1 MIDNGKYT
9 IHYRSP
15 GEIEKV
21 LLNPSI
27 SFDRIATN
35 SHTGEKIHLHQ
46 FRNLTLGVNYRLCKI
61 NVTGSLT
68 TFSKG
73 NNYTNLS
80 FAELVEVL
88 TVMCQTLHKE
98 PHEITVHRFEYSII
112 IKTPLQPC
120 TYIGHLLSYKKKEFY
135 KQIPPAWSAKPLLSF
150 CGLQQFIIKFYD
162 CAKWHK
168 LPSVK
173 LLKYEIKFTRSEKA
187 LSILKKKGVL
197 TFADLLVED
206 NLQAF
211 GSFAIDTYRTIDTDV
226 TISSTRYRKLT
237 TKQRRLIFAGE
248 RPDFWKLE
256 RSVNRNT
263 YKKDRKLYL
272 NLKRQI
278 KDLEDNVMK
287 DLEEKIVNQVNA
299 LTRGKKQPP
308 F

>member
-80 FAELVEVL
+80 FVELVEVL
-88 TVMCQTLHKE
+88 TTMCQTLHKE
-98 PHEITVHRFEYSII
+98 PHEITVHRFEYSLI

-120 TYIGHLLSYKKKEFY
+120 SYLNYLVSYKKKEFY
-135 KQIPPAWSAKPLLSF
+135 KQIPPAWSAQSLLSY
-150 CGLQQFIIKFYD
+150 CSLQQFVIKFYD
-162 CAKWHK
+162 TAKWHK

-173 LLKYEIKFTRSEKA
+173 LLKYEIRFTRAAKV
-187 LSILKKKGVL
+187 LSILKREGRL
-197 TFADLLVED
+197 SFADLLVED
-206 NLQAF
+206 NLQAL
-211 GSFAIDTYRTIDTDV
+211 GNFAIDIYKTIDTRV
-226 TISSTRYRKLT
+226 TISSTQYRKLT

-248 RPDFWKLE
+248 RPDFWKME
-256 RSVNRNT
+256 KAVNRNT
-263 YKKDRKLYL
+263 FKKDRKLYL
-272 NLKRQI
+272 TLKRQL
-278 KDLEDNVMK
+278 KDHSDNAMK
-287 DLEEKIVNQVNA
+287 DLERKITEQVNA
-299 LTRGKKQPP
+299 LSGGKKQPP

>member
-9 IHYRSP
+9 IHYRTP
-15 GEIEKV
+15 GEIEQV

-35 SHTGEKIHLHQ
+35 THTGEKIHLHQ

-68 TFSKG
+68 TFCKG

-80 FAELVEVL
+80 ISELVEVL
-88 TVMCQTLHKE
+88 TTLHQTFNKE
-98 PHEITVHRFEYSII
+98 AHEIIVHRFEYSLI

-135 KQIPPAWSAKPLLSF
+135 KQIPPSWSAKPLLSF

-162 CAKWHK
+162 TAKWHK

-211 GSFAIDTYRTIDTDV
+211 GKFAIEIYKSIDTDV
-226 TISSTRYRKLT
+226 TISTTRYRKLT

-248 RPDFWKLE
+248 RPDFWKME
-256 RSVNRNT
+256 RAVNRNT

-272 NLKRQI
+272 TLKRDL
-278 KDLEDNVMK
+278 KDNTDSIMK
-287 DLEEKIVNQVNA
+287 DLEGKITETVNA
-299 LTRGKKQPP
+299 LSRG
-308 F
+308 